1 MYKII
6 CKKIRINY
14 YREKTKN
21 KKVILYK
28 KMISKI
34 KLSLK
39 HQIYEIKNT
48 KQIENKIQKCSKS
61 KYEFYQIN
69 NENKLTKFKWK

>member
-1 MYKII
+1 
-6 CKKIRINY
+6 
-14 YREKTKN
+14 
-21 KKVILYK
+21 
-28 KMISKI
+28 MISKI